1 MKIEDIR
8 NIAFI
13 GHGDAG
19 KTSLTELILY
29 KTKSSNRLG
38 DISDG
43 TTICDYEQDE
53 KERKYSIDCG
63 LVYCRWEDKHINIID
78 TPGYPDFIAEAISGL
93 SAVDTACV
101 TINASSGIMVNTRKI
116 WEQAS
121 HLNIP
126 KIIIISKIDTPNIN
140 FEGIINSIKEVFG
153 EKCLLVNY
161 PIGIGAELKGIKNL
175 FNLSEELVPEMKP
188 LREKLIEAIV
198 EVNDVLLNKYLDGK
212 EISEAELTDALRLA
226 ILKGKVIPILATS
239 VRKEIGVDELLNFVV
254 KYLPSPKDRGE
265 RIAYD
270 INAIDKKEELIKPDS
285 NGLFSAYVFKCV
297 SDPFVGK
304 LSYLRVYSGNLEM
317 DTPLYNPRT
326 KKSEKF
332 GKIFKIFGK
341 EQRPIEKAFCGDIV
355 VIPKLDD
362 IIISDTVF
370 NIEKSFRFTD
380 VKFPQ
385 PMVSLAVEPKSKGDE
400 QRLSL
405 ALTKMSLSDP
415 SFKVVRDRQTNELV
429 ISGVSNLHI
438 DIILNRL
445 KRKYDVQLNTKQPKI
460 PYRETILTKSEASYK
475 HKKQTGGRGQYGEV
489 YLKVEPLQRSE
500 GFKFVDEIFG
510 GSIPNQ
516 YLPAIEKGVREI
528 MDRGIIARYP
538 IVDIQVI
545 VYDGSYHEVDSSE
558 AAFKIAGSKAF
569 QLAFM
574 QAKPVLIEPIV
585 NIEITIP
592 PTYTGNITGDLNS
605 RRGRITGMDTS
616 GGQQIIRATIP
627 LAEITN
633 YSTELRSITAGEAH
647 YAIEFSH
654 YDVVPHKIQE
664 TIIAKTKSPDEKEE
678 E

>member
-13 GHGDAG
+13 GHGDTG

-29 KTKSSNRLG
+29 KTKSSSRLG
-38 DISDG
+38 EISDG
-43 TTICDYEQDE
+43 TTICDYEPDE

-63 LVYCRWEDKHINIID
+63 LVYCKWEDKHINIID

-101 TINASSGIMVNTRKI
+101 TINASSGVMVNTRKM
-116 WEQAS
+116 WEQAT

-126 KIIIISKIDTPNIN
+126 KIIIVSKIDTPNIN

-153 EKCLLVNY
+153 ENCLPVNY
-161 PIGIGAELKGIKNL
+161 PIGTGVELKGIKNI
-175 FNLSEELVPEMKP
+175 FNLSEELAPELKP

-212 EISEAELTDALRLA
+212 EISESELTDAFRLA

-239 VRKEIGVDELLNFVV
+239 VRNEIGVDELLNFVV
-254 KYLPSPKDRGE
+254 KYLPSPKDRGD
-265 RIAYD
+265 RIAYGT
-270 INAIDKKEELIKPDS
+270 NATDKKEEPIKPDS

-341 EQRPIEKAFCGDIV
+341 DHKPIEKAFCGDIV

-362 IIISDTVF
+362 IIIGDTVF
-370 NIEKSFRFTD
+370 NIEKPFRFAD

-385 PMVSLAVEPKSKGDE
+385 PMVSLAAEPKSKGDE

-445 KRKYDVQLNTKQPKI
+445 KRKYDVQLDTKQPRI
-460 PYRETILTKSEASYK
+460 PYRETILTKGDASYK
-475 HKKQTGGRGQYGEV
+475 HKKQSGGRGQYGEV

-516 YLPAIEKGVREI
+516 YLPAIEKGVREL

-538 IVDIQVI
+538 VVDIQVI

-569 QLAFM
+569 QLAFI

-627 LAEITN
+627 LAEISN

-647 YAIEFSH
+647 YTIEFSH

-664 TIIAKTKSPDEKEE
+664 SIIARTKSPDEKEE

>member
-19 KTSLTELILY
+19 KTSLVELMLY
-29 KTKSSNRLG
+29 KTKSSTRLG
-38 DISDG
+38 DVSEE

-53 KERKYSIDCG
+53 KERKHSIDCG
-63 LVYCRWEDKHINIID
+63 LVYCRWKDKNLNIVD

-116 WEQAS
+116 WEHAS

-126 KIIIISKIDTPNIN
+126 KIIIVSKIDTPNID
-140 FEGIINSIKEVFG
+140 FKGIVDSIKEVFG
-153 EKCLLVNY
+153 EKCLPVNY
-161 PIGIGAELKGIKNL
+161 PIGAGADLKGIKYL
-175 FNLSEELVPEMKP
+175 FNISEELTPELKQ
-188 LREKLIEAIV
+188 LREKLTEAIV
-198 EVNDVLLNKYLDGK
+198 EVNDTLLNKYLDGK
-212 EISEAELTDALRLA
+212 EISEAELTDAFRLA

-239 VRKEIGVDELLNFVV
+239 VNKDIGVDELLDFVV
-254 KYLPSPKDRGE
+254 KYLPSPKDRGN
-265 RIAYD
+265 RIAYS
-270 INAIDKKEELIKPDS
+270 ITTTDKKEELIEPNSD
-285 NGLFSAYVFKCV
+285 GLFSAHVFKCV

-304 LSYLRVYSGNLEM
+304 LSYLRIYSGSLGM
-317 DTPLYNPRT
+317 DASLYNPRT
-326 KKSEKF
+326 KKSDRF
-332 GKIFKIFGK
+332 GKIFKLFGK
-341 EQRPIEKAFCGDIV
+341 EQRPIDKAFCGDIV

-362 IIISDTVF
+362 IIVGDTVF
-370 NIEKSFRFTD
+370 NSEKPFRYAE

-429 ISGVSNLHI
+429 ISGMSNLHI

-460 PYRETILTKSEASYK
+460 PYKETILMKNEASYK

-489 YLKVEPLQRSE
+489 YLKVEPLPRSE

-516 YLPAIEKGVREI
+516 YLPAIEKGVREM
-528 MDRGIIARYP
+528 MDRGILARYP
-538 IVDIQVI
+538 VVDIQVT

-616 GGQQIIRATIP
+616 GGQQIIKATIP